1 MNFNKFEIII
11 IKKSALICSQ
21 ECLNK
26 VEESF
31 SHITIFTNCGRRLA
45 TTRSLSTNIIYS
57 INCCRVKAVVHLSI
71 FLFHFSL
78 YVCDLSGALD
88 SLLAHS
94 LHSVV
99 GGMVIVVVI
108 HMGGLSRGVLG
119 VDDL

>member
-1 MNFNKFEIII
+1 
-11 IKKSALICSQ
+11 
-21 ECLNK
+21 
-26 VEESF
+26 
-31 SHITIFTNCGRRLA
+31 
-45 TTRSLSTNIIYS
+45 
-57 INCCRVKAVVHLSI
+57 VHPSI

-78 YVCDLSGALD
+78 YVCDPSGALD

>member
-1 MNFNKFEIII
+1 M
-11 IKKSALICSQ
+11 
-21 ECLNK
+21 
-26 VEESF
+26 
-31 SHITIFTNCGRRLA
+31 HP
-45 TTRSLSTNIIYS
+45 
-57 INCCRVKAVVHLSI
+57 SI

-78 YVCDLSGALD
+78 YVCDPSGALD

-108 HMGGLSRGVLG
+108 HMGGLSLGVLG